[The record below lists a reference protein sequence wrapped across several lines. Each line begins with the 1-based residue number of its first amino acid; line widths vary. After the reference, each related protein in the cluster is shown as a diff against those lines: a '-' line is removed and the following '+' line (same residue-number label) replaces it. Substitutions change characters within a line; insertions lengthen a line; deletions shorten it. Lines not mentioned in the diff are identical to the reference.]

1 MLSLKTIWAE
11 FKKQLVFNQ
20 MRIKIISTKPSL
32 KQIIKRFSQAEEYQQ
47 ICWMAKLALT
57 VPVTNAW
64 LVRGGSTIKR
74 IKTRNRSSMKN
85 DLLNALL
92 MISINGPACN
102 TTAVNTAVTQACAEF
117 QDKNCHKN
125 PCSFRIAIKNKSMGK
140 QVSMNEEVA
149 DVLLLERD
157 VDSVISSVE
166 TGVSNDMN

>member
-1 MLSLKTIWAE
+1 MLSLKTIWKE

-32 KQIIKRFSQAEEYQQ
+32 KQIITRSSEAEEYQQ

-102 TTAVNTAVTQACAEF
+102 TTAANTAITQACAEF

-140 QVSMNEEVA
+140 QVSMK
-149 DVLLLERD
+149 
-157 VDSVISSVE
+157 
-166 TGVSNDMN
+166 